1 MEPGDT
7 AACAAVEGRGCL
19 VDQAGGTV
27 CEGQGGST
35 ADTAVLGVVEGSG
48 CGCDALVA
56 SPGWLGLVL
65 IGALAWRR

>member
-19 VDQAGGTV
+19 ADTEGGAV

-35 ADTAVLGVVEGSG
+35 GDTAVLGVVEGSG
-48 CGCDALVA
+48 CGCDGLVA
-56 SPGWLGLVL
+56 SPGWLALVL
-65 IGALAWRR
+65 IGALACRR